1 MPGGHIKD
9 AAGFLFAKVFLAD
22 ADRISAEN
30 HQAKETI
37 SRS

>member
-1 MPGGHIKD
+1 MPTGHKEN
-9 AAGFLFAKVFLAD
+9 APGFLFAKVFLED

-30 HQAKETI
+30 HQTKETI